1 MLIPAFLNT
10 RPFGLAGNR
19 KNLTPVTLGRK
30 TGVYQTSTYYPLG

>member
-30 TGVYQTSTYYPLG
+30 TGVYQISTYYPLG